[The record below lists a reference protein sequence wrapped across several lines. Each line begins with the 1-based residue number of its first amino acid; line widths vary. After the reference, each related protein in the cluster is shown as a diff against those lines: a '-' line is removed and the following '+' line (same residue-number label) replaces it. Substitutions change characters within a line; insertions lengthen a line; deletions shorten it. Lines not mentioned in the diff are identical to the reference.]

1 MGVWGYGSCSL
12 PCPRSHPPIP
22 PSSHAPILYTLF
34 VLGAEII
41 IVGNEVLLGLVQDTN
56 SNYLCRVIRESGGS
70 VRHIA
75 VVADEFAAVGDEL
88 KLSLGRSADLLITCG
103 GLGPTEDDLTLAAIA
118 KACDLPLVSDPTAAD
133 FIQRRYSDLAAL
145 GYVESAEMTEA
156 RLKMARFP
164 EGARMI
170 DNPVGTAPAMLL
182 SVRETE
188 ILSLPGVPAELK
200 GIIEGP
206 LAEFFTGMFGG
217 GAYIERE
224 LSAECGDE
232 SAMAAV
238 LRRVAGD
245 HPGVYIKSHAGRFGA
260 QSKFRITLSA
270 TAANTR
276 EGEALIER
284 ARADLIRDFAHAGIN
299 SG

>member
-1 MGVWGYGSCSL
+1 MGVV
-12 PCPRSHPPIP
+12 RFP
-22 PSSHAPILYTLF
+22 PSQPPILYTSF
-34 VLGAEII
+34 VLSAEIM

-75 VVADEFAAVGDEL
+75 VVADEPDAIGDEL
-88 KLSLGRSADLLITCG
+88 KLSLGRRADLLITCG

-118 KACDLPLVSDPTAAD
+118 KACDLQLVSNQTAAD
-133 FIQRRYSDLAAL
+133 FIQRRYSGLAAL
-145 GYVESAEMTEA
+145 GYVESAEMTEP

-182 SVRETE
+182 SVRDTQ
-188 ILSLPGVPAELK
+188 ILSLPGVPAEMK

-206 LAEFFTGMFGG
+206 LAGFFTGMFGG
-217 GAYIERE
+217 GAYAERE

-232 SAMAAV
+232 SALAAV

-245 HPGVYIKSHAGRFGA
+245 HPDVYVKSHAGRFGA
-260 QSKFRITLSA
+260 KTKFRITLSA
-270 TAANTR
+270 TAANAR
-276 EGEALIER
+276 EAEALIER
-284 ARADLIRDFAHAGIN
+284 ARADLIRDLAQAGIN
-299 SG
+299 SA